1 MSNDENQGGSSD
13 LHTIGEVA
21 GGVGTGL
28 DNAAKSL
35 PDGEVKEVAETAG
48 DIAQVVSQLARTA
61 EAARELGQALEAG
74 DEARAAGA
82 VGNLAGG
89 VLGAAGAG
97 VDAIAG
103 AVPSEARG
111 ALSTV
116 ADASRGAATAARTA
130 GQAARTAAPI
140 IERALGGGG
149 GRSGGRR
156 VVFHTGA
163 DLGGDR
169 LHVRSTE
176 IRRSLSGLYEL
187 AIHVVHDEEGGLD
200 DDAIEALLT
209 HAARVGL
216 SDGDS
221 VGDVHG
227 VVRRLEMRAMTAP
240 RPTHYILTLVPRMW
254 RLSLVT
260 RSRVYQDK
268 THLEVVI
275 EVLRQHGLDV
285 GTHVIDRTEE
295 TYPTHEYVVQHEE
308 TDLAF
313 VSRLLAHNGIHFHL
327 TQDAGTEVV
336 VLGDRNAAFEPIPE
350 HDELVYHPHD
360 SAADDG
366 EPRVWDLRRVR
377 EPRVEAVIL
386 RDYNWRAP
394 HAPLRVEEPGDLE
407 TGYGFLDVYGAHF
420 RDDAE
425 GARLAR
431 VRAEAEVVTRE
442 VFIGKTS
449 LRGVVPG
456 AWFDLTN
463 HPNQALNQ
471 RYLVI
476 ATEESADSRNTYEC
490 EFQAIPFSVT
500 YRPPRTVPWPR
511 VEGLISAI
519 VDGEQRSTATPIDE
533 DGRYRVVIPMDEA
546 ATSGGCASRWVRRA
560 QPSAGAGYGMHFPLH
575 IGSEVALA
583 YVNGDPDRPVIVG
596 AVPNAATQSPV
607 VGSNATQSRI
617 RTGSGVVIELDDDC

>member
-1 MSNDENQGGSSD
+1 MPNDENQGGSSSD
-13 LHTIGEVA
+13 VHTIGEVA

-35 PDGEVKEVAETAG
+35 PAGEVQEVVETAG
-48 DIAQVVSQLARTA
+48 DVAQAVSQLVRTA
-61 EAARELGQALEAG
+61 EAAAKLGEALEAG

-82 VGNLAGG
+82 IGDLAGG
-89 VLGAAGAG
+89 VLGTAGAG
-97 VDAIAG
+97 MDAIVG
-103 AVPSEARG
+103 AVPAEARG

-116 ADASRGAATAARTA
+116 ADAARGAATAARTA
-130 GQAARTAAPI
+130 GQAVRTAVPI
-140 IERALGGGG
+140 IERALGG
-149 GRSGGRR
+149 GGRR

-169 LHVRSTE
+169 LRVRSAE
-176 IRRSLSGLYEL
+176 LRRSLSGLYEVT
-187 AIHVVHDEEGGLD
+187 IHLTHNEEGGLD

-221 VGDVHG
+221 AGDVHG
-227 VVRRLEMRAMTAP
+227 IVRRLEMRAMTGP
-240 RPTHYILTLVPRMW
+240 RPTHYVLTLAPRMW

-285 GTHVIDRTEE
+285 GTHVLDRTEG

-313 VSRLLAHNGIHFHL
+313 VERLLAHNGIHFHL
-327 TQDAGTEVV
+327 MQDAGTEVI

-360 SAADDG
+360 FPADDG

-377 EPRVEAVIL
+377 EPRVEAVVL

-394 HAPLRVEEPGDLE
+394 HAPLRVEEPADLE

-431 VRAEAEVVTRE
+431 IRAEAEVATRE

-449 LRGVVPG
+449 LRGVAPG
-456 AWFDLTN
+456 AWFELTN

-476 ATEESADSRNTYEC
+476 ATEESADSGNAYEC
-490 EFQAIPFSVT
+490 EFRAIPFSVT

-511 VEGLISAI
+511 VEGLVTAI
-519 VDGEQRSTATPIDE
+519 IDGERRSTATPIDD

-546 ATSGGCASRWVRRA
+546 ATAGGRASRWVRRA
-560 QPSAGAGYGMHFPLH
+560 QPSVGAGYGMHFPLH

-596 AVPNAATQSPV
+596 AVPNGATQSPV

-617 RTGSGVVIELDDDC
+617 RSGSGVVIELDDDC